1 MRLGAIEAGGTK
13 FVLAVGTEEGDV
25 ITKASIPTTTP
36 DETMKQVLSF
46 FQSHP
51 VDRLGIGTFG
61 PVDLNPDHDTYGS
74 ILQSPK
80 LAWRGF
86 NYFTALQSLNIPIMI
101 DTDVNV
107 CALSENVLGA
117 ARDVDSCVYIT
128 VGTGVGGGAVVNGTT
143 ITGLQHPE
151 MGHIPVIKHP
161 DDSFNGRC
169 PSHTHCLEGLASG
182 PAIEDRFGISA
193 KELPSNHIAWEI
205 EADYLA
211 QAVYTYALTL
221 SPKKVIL
228 GGGVMKTPDLLSKI
242 KAKFKLYNNDYLAH
256 LDNVDDYIV
265 SPGLG
270 DDVGVI
276 GCFLLSLE

>member
-13 FVLAVGTEEGDV
+13 FVLAVGNEEGSV
-25 ITKASIPTTTP
+25 YVRESIPTTTP
-36 DETMKQVLSF
+36 DETMESILAF
-46 FQSHP
+46 FTANP

-61 PVDLNPDHDTYGS
+61 PVDLNPESETYGS

-86 NYFTALQSLNIPIMI
+86 NYFEALSSLNVPMMI

-107 CALSENVLGA
+107 CALSESVMGIA
-117 ARDVDSCVYIT
+117 KDVDSCVYIT
-128 VGTGVGGGAVVNGTT
+128 VGTGIGGGAVVNGTT

-151 MGHIPVIKHP
+151 MGHIPVMKHP
-161 DDSFNGRC
+161 EDTFAGRC
-169 PSHTHCLEGLASG
+169 PSHSNCLEGLASG
-182 PAIEDRFGISA
+182 PAIEDRFGVNA
-193 KELPSNHIAWEI
+193 KELNPDHIAWDI
-205 EADYLA
+205 EAHYLA

-228 GGGVMKTPDLLSKI
+228 GGGVMNVPGLLEKI
-242 KAKFKLYNNDYLAH
+242 KTKFITYNNGFLSH
-256 LDNVDDYIV
+256 LDNVEDYIV
-265 SPGLG
+265 LPGLG
-270 DDVGVI
+270 DNVGII

>member
-13 FVLAVGTEEGDV
+13 FVLAVGSEEGTV
-25 ITKASIPTTTP
+25 FVRQSIPTTTP
-36 DETMKQVLSF
+36 DETLAKVLSF
-46 FQSHP
+46 FTTNP

-61 PVDLNPDHDTYGS
+61 PVDLNPESETYGS

-80 LAWRGF
+80 LAWRGV
-86 NYFTALQSLNIPIMI
+86 NYFTALARLNVPMMI

-107 CALSENVLGA
+107 CALSESVMGSA
-117 ARDVDSCVYIT
+117 QDVDSCVYIT
-128 VGTGVGGGAVVNGTT
+128 VGTGIGGGAVVNGTT

-151 MGHIPVIKHP
+151 MGHVPVIKHP
-161 DDSFNGRC
+161 KDPFAGRC
-169 PSHTHCLEGLASG
+169 PSHSNCLEGLASG
-182 PAIEDRFGISA
+182 PAIEDRFGVSA
-193 KELPSNHIAWEI
+193 KELGPDHLAWEI

-228 GGGVMKTPDLLSKI
+228 GGGVMNVPGLLEQI
-242 KAKFKLYNNDYLAH
+242 RTKFISYNNGYLAH
-256 LDNVDDYIV
+256 LESVENYIV
-265 SPGLG
+265 RPGLG
-270 DDVGVI
+270 EDVGII

>member
-13 FVLAVGTEEGDV
+13 FVLAVGSEEGQV
-25 ITKASIPTTTP
+25 FLRESIPTTTP
-36 DETMKQVLSF
+36 KETIDKVLTF
-46 FQSHP
+46 FTTNP

-61 PVDLNPDHDTYGS
+61 PVDLSPDSETYGS

-86 NYFTALQSLNIPIMI
+86 NYFDALSSLNIPIMI
-101 DTDVNV
+101 DTDVNI
-107 CALSENVLGA
+107 CALSESVLGHA
-117 ARDVDSCVYIT
+117 KDVDSCVYIT
-128 VGTGVGGGAVVNGTT
+128 VGTGIGGGAVVNGTT

-161 DDSFNGRC
+161 EDTFVGRC
-169 PSHTHCLEGLASG
+169 PSHSNCLEGLASG
-182 PAIEDRFGISA
+182 PAIEDRFGVPA
-193 KELPSNHIAWEI
+193 KELAPDHLAWQI

-228 GGGVMKTPDLLSKI
+228 GGGVMKVPGLIEQIRNHFIT
-242 KAKFKLYNNDYLAH
+242 YNNGYLAH

-265 SPGLG
+265 RPGLG
-270 DDVGVI
+270 DDVGII

>member
-13 FVLAVGTEEGDV
+13 FVLAVGSEEGTV
-25 ITKASIPTTTP
+25 FVRQSIPTTTP
-36 DETMKQVLSF
+36 DETLAKVLSF
-46 FQSHP
+46 FTTNP

-61 PVDLNPDHDTYGS
+61 PVDLNPESETYGS

-80 LAWRGF
+80 LAWRGV
-86 NYFTALQSLNIPIMI
+86 NYFTALARLNVPMMI

-107 CALSENVLGA
+107 CALSESVMGSA
-117 ARDVDSCVYIT
+117 QDVDSCVYIT
-128 VGTGVGGGAVVNGTT
+128 VGTGIGGGAVVNGTT

-151 MGHIPVIKHP
+151 MGHVPVIKHP
-161 DDSFNGRC
+161 KDPFAGRC
-169 PSHTHCLEGLASG
+169 PSHANCLEGLASG
-182 PAIEDRFGISA
+182 PAIEDRFGVSA
-193 KELPSNHIAWEI
+193 KELGPDHLAWEI

-228 GGGVMKTPDLLSKI
+228 GGGVMNVPGLLEQI
-242 KAKFKLYNNDYLAH
+242 RTKFISYNNGYLAH
-256 LDNVDDYIV
+256 LESVENYIV
-265 SPGLG
+265 RPGLG
-270 DDVGVI
+270 EDVGII

>member
-13 FVLAVGTEEGDV
+13 FVLAVGSEEGTV
-25 ITKASIPTTTP
+25 FVRQSIPTTTP
-36 DETMKQVLSF
+36 DETLAKVLSF
-46 FQSHP
+46 FTTNP

-61 PVDLNPDHDTYGS
+61 PVDLNPESETYGS

-80 LAWRGF
+80 LAWRGV
-86 NYFTALQSLNIPIMI
+86 NYFTALARLNVPMMI

-107 CALSENVLGA
+107 CALSESVMGSA
-117 ARDVDSCVYIT
+117 QDVDSCVYIT
-128 VGTGVGGGAVVNGTT
+128 VGTGIGGGAVVNGTT

-151 MGHIPVIKHP
+151 MGHVPVIKHP
-161 DDSFNGRC
+161 KDPFAGRC
-169 PSHTHCLEGLASG
+169 PSHANCLEGLASG
-182 PAIEDRFGISA
+182 PAIEDRFGVSA
-193 KELPSNHIAWEI
+193 KELGPEHLAWEI

-228 GGGVMKTPDLLSKI
+228 GGGVMNVPGLLEQI
-242 KAKFKLYNNDYLAH
+242 RTKFISYNNGYLAH
-256 LDNVDDYIV
+256 LESVDNYIV
-265 SPGLG
+265 RPGLG
-270 DDVGVI
+270 EDVGII

>member
-13 FVLAVGTEEGDV
+13 FVLAVGNEEGSV
-25 ITKASIPTTTP
+25 FVRESIPTTTP
-36 DETMKQVLSF
+36 DETMTKVITF
-46 FQSHP
+46 FTTNP

-61 PVDLNPDHDTYGS
+61 PVDLNPQSPTYGS

-86 NYFTALQSLNIPIMI
+86 NYFEALSGLNVPMMI

-107 CALSENVLGA
+107 CALSESVMGSSK
-117 ARDVDSCVYIT
+117 DVDSCVYIT
-128 VGTGVGGGAVVNGTT
+128 VGTGIGGGAVVNGNT

-151 MGHIPVIKHP
+151 MGHIPVMKHSE
-161 DDSFNGRC
+161 DTFAGRC
-169 PSHTHCLEGLASG
+169 PSHSNCLEGLASG
-182 PAIEDRFGISA
+182 PAIEDRFGVSA
-193 KELPSNHIAWEI
+193 KELGPDHLAWDI

-228 GGGVMKTPDLLSKI
+228 GGGVMNVPGLLEKI
-242 KAKFKLYNNDYLAH
+242 KTKFITYNNNYLAH
-256 LDNVDDYIV
+256 LDSVDDYIV
-265 SPGLG
+265 RPGLG
-270 DDVGVI
+270 DDVGII
-276 GCFLLSLE
+276 GCLLLSLE